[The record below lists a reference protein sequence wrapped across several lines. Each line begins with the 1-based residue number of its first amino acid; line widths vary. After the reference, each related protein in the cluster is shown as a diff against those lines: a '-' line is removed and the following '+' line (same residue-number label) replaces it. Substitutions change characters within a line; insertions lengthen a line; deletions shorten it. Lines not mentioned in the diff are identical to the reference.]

1 MQWFLPKSCNA
12 PANIAYPQIDF
23 IHLSSFRALTRF
35 ISMEPVFLP
44 IDDLRDQYA
53 QQMALVR
60 QTWERTGDGTA
71 AIRRRSSIVDRLL
84 IELWRR
90 ALSSNQNATDPAKA
104 AMLALGGYG
113 RKDLFPCSD
122 IDVLFAFSDEEQ
134 EKSARPAI
142 RALIQAMWD
151 IGLRA
156 SPMTRTTKECT
167 RFDPDNLEFTLSTF
181 DHRFLAGSF
190 PLYQKLHNETFPG
203 LVLSEWNSIAQK
215 LGEVARARHAKYGNT
230 IFHLEPNLKECP
242 GGLRDFNLAPWFA
255 LLFHLKEHKTWP
267 KQGPSGALGWH
278 SAHGDAEAAFDFLAA
293 ARCFLH
299 FRHGR
304 DDNTLDWQSQ
314 DEAAALSVG
323 LETRGTADPAY
334 WMRTYY
340 RHARTIYRR
349 AILLME
355 HLPAPVS
362 FYKQFRKR
370 RSPIAGT
377 DFSLDQGRI
386 DVSPGAQF
394 SEADGILRVFALIAN
409 HGYTLT
415 QAAEDR
421 ITDALPV
428 LAIHLPEGPYLWNS
442 LREVLLGPH
451 AAHALRTMHAL
462 GILEMLIPEF
472 HGIDA
477 LVIRDSYHRYTVD
490 EHTFLTIDNV
500 HALRQPLQDPLH
512 DYAQRLCTLLPEIDR
527 LDLLMLSL
535 LLHDTGKAR
544 RTGEHTTASVE
555 LADSLLA
562 RLDFD
567 IEEREIV
574 RKLIRSHLEMSN
586 ALRRDIFDQDNVRLL
601 SEKVGSPQL
610 LKMLTLM
617 TYADIKAVHPDA
629 LTPWKAENLWQLYM
643 STANFMDRS
652 VDEVRYRAALDPTL
666 LYRIESM
673 LPVGADT
680 KLHSKK
686 KELVT
691 AQGQAIRKFL
701 EGLPQR
707 YLQTRLPE
715 QIRNHYLLAA
725 QLELDP
731 IQLELR
737 PNRQLVE
744 LTVIAK
750 DRSRLF
756 ADVAGALA
764 AWGMNIVKADA
775 FANEAGIIVDSF
787 QFTDTFRTL
796 ELNPTEKDRFLA
808 NVKDILLQKVPV
820 EQLLASR
827 RNASRNGSVK
837 VDIPTRLEFDS
848 ESSTHST
855 LLQVVAQDTPGLL
868 RQIALVLHTR
878 DCNIEAALVDT
889 EGETAIDVFYLTL
902 QAHKLGADLQA
913 QLGEDLKEAL
923 DKILPVN

>member
-1 MQWFLPKSCNA
+1 
-12 PANIAYPQIDF
+12 
-23 IHLSSFRALTRF
+23 
-35 ISMEPVFLP
+35 METAILV
-44 IDDLRDQYA
+44 IDDLREQYT

-60 QTWERTGDGTA
+60 QTYDRTGDGTA
-71 AIRRRSSIVDRLL
+71 AIRRRSSVVDRLL
-84 IELWRR
+84 IELWGR
-90 ALSSNQNATDPAKA
+90 AFAADATSAKA
-104 AMLALGGYG
+104 SMLALGGYG
-113 RKDLFPCSD
+113 RKDLFPFSD
-122 IDVLFAFSDEEQ
+122 IDVLFTFADDDT

-142 RALIQAMWD
+142 RAIIQAMWD

-156 SPMTRTTKECT
+156 SPATRTVKECT

-181 DHRFLAGSF
+181 DHRFLAGNVS
-190 PLYQKLHNETFPG
+190 LYQKLHNETFPG
-203 LVLSEWNSIAQK
+203 LVLSEWNQIAQK

-255 LLFHLKEHKTWP
+255 LLFHLKEHKEWP
-267 KQGPSGALGWH
+267 KQRGGASNDRASALGWQ
-278 SAHGDAEAAFDFLAA
+278 SAHGDAEAAFDFLSA

-314 DEAAALSVG
+314 DEAAANSVG

-349 AILLME
+349 AVLLME

-370 RSPIAGT
+370 RAPIAGT

-386 DVSPGAQF
+386 DISPSAQF
-394 SEADGILRVFALIAN
+394 SDTDGMLRVFALIAN

-428 LAIHLPEGPYLWNS
+428 LAIHIPEGPYLWNH

-490 EHTFLTIDNV
+490 EHTFLTIDNI
-500 HALRQPLQDPLH
+500 HALRRPMQD
-512 DYAQRLCTLLPEIDR
+512 YEKRLATLLPEIDR
-527 LDLLMLSL
+527 LDLLLLSL

-544 RTGEHTTASVE
+544 RSGEHTTQSVE
-555 LADSLLA
+555 LADSFLA

-574 RKLIRSHLEMSN
+574 RKLIRSHLEMSS
-586 ALRRDIFDQDNVRLL
+586 ALRRDIFDTDNVHTL
-601 SEKVGSPQL
+601 SEKIGSPQL

-652 VDEVRYRAALDPTL
+652 VDEVRYHADLDPTL
-666 LYRIESM
+666 LYRIGSM
-673 LPVGADT
+673 VPG
-680 KLHSKK
+680 
-686 KELVT
+686 KE
-691 AQGQAIRKFL
+691 AAIRKFL

-715 QIRNHYLLAA
+715 QIRDHFLLATRLD
-725 QLELDP
+725 QKKTDP

-744 LTVIAK
+744 LTVIAR

-808 NVKDILLQKVPV
+808 NVQDILAQRVQV
-820 EQLLASR
+820 EALLANR
-827 RNASRNGSVK
+827 RQTPRNGTVK

-868 RQIALVLHTR
+868 RQIALVLHEHN
-878 DCNIEAALVDT
+878 CNIEVALIDT
-889 EGETAIDVFYLTL
+889 EGETAIDVFYLTQKDKKLNPEL
-902 QAHKLGADLQA
+902 QQNLA
-913 QLGEDLKEAL
+913 EDLKGAL
-923 DKILPVN
+923 GNL

>member
-1 MQWFLPKSCNA
+1 MP
-12 PANIAYPQIDF
+12 PAA
-23 IHLSSFRALTRF
+23 
-35 ISMEPVFLP
+35 LP
-44 IDDLRDQYA
+44 IDDLREQYT

-60 QTWERTGDGTA
+60 QTYDRTGDGTA
-71 AIRRRSSIVDRLL
+71 AIRRRSSVVDRLL

-90 ALSSNQNATDPAKA
+90 AFGADASAKA
-104 AMLALGGYG
+104 SVLALGGYG
-113 RKDLFPCSD
+113 RKDLFPFSD
-122 IDVLFAFSDEEQ
+122 IDVLFAFADDDA
-134 EKSARPAI
+134 EKNARPAV
-142 RALIQAMWD
+142 RAIIQAMWD

-156 SPMTRTTKECT
+156 SPATRTVKECN

-181 DHRFLAGSF
+181 DHRFLAGNF

-203 LVLSEWNSIAQK
+203 LVLSEWNQIAQK

-255 LLFHLKEHKTWP
+255 LLFHLKENKEWP
-267 KQGPSGALGWH
+267 KQRSGAASNDRASALGWQ
-278 SAHGDAEAAFDFLAA
+278 SAHGDAEAAFDFLSA

-314 DEAAALSVG
+314 DEAAANSIG

-349 AILLME
+349 AVLLME

-370 RSPIAGT
+370 RSPIQGT

-386 DVSPGAQF
+386 DISPTAQF
-394 SEADGILRVFALIAN
+394 SDTDGLLRIFAIISH

-428 LAIHLPEGPYLWNS
+428 LAIHIPEGPYLWNC

-500 HALRQPLQDPLH
+500 QALRRPLE
-512 DYAQRLCTLLPEIDR
+512 DYEKRLATLLPEIDR
-527 LDLLMLSL
+527 LDLLLLSL
-535 LLHDTGKAR
+535 LLHDTGKGR
-544 RTGEHTTASVE
+544 RNGEHTAQSVE
-555 LADSLLA
+555 LADSVLA

-574 RKLIRSHLEMSN
+574 RKLIRSHLEMST
-586 ALRRDIFDQDNVRLL
+586 ALRRDIFDTENVHTL
-601 SEKVGSPQL
+601 SERIGSPQL
-610 LKMLTLM
+610 LKMLTLI

-652 VDEVRYRAALDPTL
+652 VDEVRYHADLDPTL
-666 LYRIESM
+666 LYRIASM
-673 LPVGADT
+673 LPLASDA
-680 KLHSKK
+680 KLNGKK
-686 KELVT
+686 KELV
-691 AQGQAIRKFL
+691 AEQEKAIRKFL

-707 YLQTRLPE
+707 YLQTRVPE
-715 QIRNHYLLAA
+715 QIRNHFLLAA
-725 QLELDP
+725 QLPLDP

-744 LTVIAK
+744 LTVIAR
-750 DRSRLF
+750 DRRRLF

-775 FANEAGIIVDSF
+775 FSNEAGIIVDSF
-787 QFTDTFRTL
+787 QFTDTFRTF
-796 ELNPTEKDRFLA
+796 ELNPEEKDRFLA
-808 NVKDILLQKVPV
+808 NVREILSQGITATRAQI

-827 RNASRNGSVK
+827 RQATRNGTVK

-848 ESSTHST
+848 GSSTHST

-868 RQIALVLHTR
+868 RQIALVLHAH
-878 DCNIEAALVDT
+878 DCNIEVALVDT
-889 EGETAIDVFYLTL
+889 EGETAIDVFYLT
-902 QAHKLGADLQA
+902 QYNKKLAPDLQENLA
-913 QLGEDLKEAL
+913 KDLKSEL
-923 DKILPVN
+923 EKILPQAQNT

>member
-1 MQWFLPKSCNA
+1 
-12 PANIAYPQIDF
+12 
-23 IHLSSFRALTRF
+23 
-35 ISMEPVFLP
+35 MEPTILV
-44 IDDLRDQYA
+44 IDDLREQYT

-60 QTWERTGDGTA
+60 QTYARTGDGTA
-71 AIRRRSSIVDRLL
+71 AIRRRSSIVDRIL

-90 ALSSNQNATDPAKA
+90 AFTIGGFNFDPNIKA
-104 AMLALGGYG
+104 SMVALGGYG
-113 RKDLFPCSD
+113 RKDLFPFSD
-122 IDVLFAFSDEEQ
+122 IDVLFSVADDDT

-142 RALIQAMWD
+142 RSIIQAMWD

-156 SPMTRTTKECT
+156 SPTTRTVKECT

-181 DHRFLAGSF
+181 DHRFLAGNF
-190 PLYQKLHNETFPG
+190 ALYQKLHTEIFPG
-203 LVLSEWNSIAQK
+203 VVLSDWNQVAQK
-215 LGEVARARHAKYGNT
+215 LGEIARARHAKYGNT
-230 IFHLEPNLKECP
+230 IFHLEPNLKDCP

-255 LLFHLKEHKTWP
+255 LVFHLKEHKQWP
-267 KQGPSGALGWH
+267 QPRSSGAASPAWPSPSGE
-278 SAHGDAEAAFDFLAA
+278 AESAFDFLAA
-293 ARCFLH
+293 TRCFLH

-314 DEAAALSVG
+314 DEAAALSIG

-349 AILLME
+349 AVLLME
-355 HLPAPVS
+355 QLPAPVS

-370 RSPIAGT
+370 RQPIAGT
-377 DFSLDQGRI
+377 DFLLDQGRI
-386 DVSPGAQF
+386 DISPTAQF
-394 SEADGILRVFALIAN
+394 SDTEGILRIFALIAN

-421 ITDALPV
+421 ITDSLPV
-428 LAIHLPEGPYLWNS
+428 LAIHMPEGPYLWNH

-490 EHTFLTIDNV
+490 EHTFLTIDNI
-500 HALRQPLQDPLH
+500 HGLRQAAQEPFREH
-512 DYAQRLCTLLPEIDR
+512 AQRLATLLPEIDR
-527 LDLLMLSL
+527 LDLLLLSL

-544 RTGEHTTASVE
+544 RTGEHTTQSVE
-555 LADSLLA
+555 LADTFLA
-562 RLDFD
+562 RLDFED
-567 IEEREIV
+567 EARETV

-586 ALRRDIFDQDNVRLL
+586 ALRRDIFDAENVHTL
-601 SEKVGSPQL
+601 SEKIGSPQL

-643 STANFMDRS
+643 ATANFMDRS
-652 VDEVRYRAALDPTL
+652 VDEVRYHASVDPTL

-673 LPVGADT
+673 LPVGASH
-680 KLHSKK
+680 KSHHRQ
-686 KELVT
+686 KELAT
-691 AQGQAIRKFL
+691 TQEASIRKFL

-707 YLQTRLPE
+707 YLQTRSPE
-715 QIRNHYLLAA
+715 QIRNHYLLAV
-725 QLELDP
+725 QLDLEP

-737 PNRQLVE
+737 PHRQLLD
-744 LTVIAK
+744 LTVIAR

-775 FANEAGIIVDSF
+775 FSNDAGIIVDSF

-796 ELNPTEKDRFLA
+796 ELNPTEKDRFVV
-808 NVKDILLQKVPV
+808 NIKDILAQKVPV
-820 EQLLASR
+820 EALLASR
-827 RNASRNGSVK
+827 RNAARNGQVK
-837 VDIPTRLEFDS
+837 VEILTRLEFDS
-848 ESSTHST
+848 ASSSHST

-868 RQIALVLHTR
+868 RQIALVLHEHN
-878 DCNIEAALVDT
+878 CNIEVALVDT
-889 EGETAIDVFYLTL
+889 EGETAIDVFYLTQNRQKLDVEL
-902 QAHKLGADLQA
+902 QQNLA
-913 QLGEDLKEAL
+913 EDLKHAL
-923 DKILPVN
+923 AHLLPAIHN

>member
-1 MQWFLPKSCNA
+1 MDA
-12 PANIAYPQIDF
+12 PA
-23 IHLSSFRALTRF
+23 L
-35 ISMEPVFLP
+35 V
-44 IDDLRDQYA
+44 IDDLREQYT

-60 QTWERTGDGTA
+60 QTYDRTGDGTA
-71 AIRRRSSIVDRLL
+71 AIRRRSSVVDRVL

-90 ALSSNQNATDPAKA
+90 AFSSGGSDVAVKA
-104 AMLALGGYG
+104 SVLALGGYG
-113 RKDLFPCSD
+113 RKDLFPFSD
-122 IDVLFAFSDEEQ
+122 IDVLFAFADDDT
-134 EKSARPAI
+134 EKSSRPAI
-142 RALIQAMWD
+142 RSIIQAMWD

-156 SPMTRTTKECT
+156 SPATRTVKECN

-181 DHRFLAGSF
+181 DHRFLAGNF

-203 LVLSEWNSIAQK
+203 VVLSEWNQVAQK
-215 LGEVARARHAKYGNT
+215 LGEIARARHAKYGNT
-230 IFHLEPNLKECP
+230 IFHLEPNLKDCP

-255 LLFHLKEHKTWP
+255 LLFYLKEQKQWP
-267 KQGPSGALGWH
+267 AQRSGRGADDRASSLGWQ
-278 SAHGDAEAAFDFLAA
+278 SAHGDAEAAFDFLSAT
-293 ARCFLH
+293 RCFLH

-304 DDNTLDWQSQ
+304 DDNALDWQSQ
-314 DEAAALSVG
+314 DEAAANSVG

-349 AILLME
+349 AVLLME

-370 RSPIAGT
+370 RAPIPGT

-386 DVSPGAQF
+386 DISPGGQF
-394 SEADGILRVFALIAN
+394 SQSTDTDGLLRVFALIAN

-428 LAIHLPEGPYLWNS
+428 LAIHIPEGPYLWNH

-500 HALRQPLQDPLH
+500 QALRRPLE
-512 DYAQRLCTLLPEIDR
+512 DYEKRLATLLPEIDR
-527 LDLLMLSL
+527 LDLLLLSL
-535 LLHDTGKAR
+535 LLHDTGKGR
-544 RTGEHTTASVE
+544 RNGEHTAQSVE
-555 LADSLLA
+555 LADSVLA

-574 RKLIRSHLEMSN
+574 RKLIRSHLEMST
-586 ALRRDIFDQDNVRLL
+586 ALRRDIFDTENVHTL
-601 SEKVGSPQL
+601 SERIGSPQL
-610 LKMLTLM
+610 LKMLTLI

-652 VDEVRYRAALDPTL
+652 VDEVRYHADLDPTL
-666 LYRIESM
+666 LYRIASM
-673 LPVGADT
+673 LPLASDA
-680 KLHSKK
+680 KLNGKK
-686 KELVT
+686 KELV
-691 AQGQAIRKFL
+691 AEQEKAIRKFL

-707 YLQTRLPE
+707 YLQTRVPE
-715 QIRNHYLLAA
+715 QIRNHFLLAA
-725 QLELDP
+725 QLPLDP

-744 LTVIAK
+744 LTVIAR
-750 DRSRLF
+750 DRRRLF

-775 FANEAGIIVDSF
+775 FSNEAGIIVDSF
-787 QFTDTFRTL
+787 QFTDTFRTF
-796 ELNPTEKDRFLA
+796 ELNPEEKDRFLA
-808 NVKDILLQKVPV
+808 NVREILSQGITATRAQI

-827 RNASRNGSVK
+827 RQATRNGTVK

-848 ESSTHST
+848 GSSTHST

-868 RQIALVLHTR
+868 RQIALVLHAH
-878 DCNIEAALVDT
+878 DCNIEVALVDT
-889 EGETAIDVFYLTL
+889 EGETAIDVFYLT
-902 QAHKLGADLQA
+902 QYNKKLAPDLQENLA
-913 QLGEDLKEAL
+913 KDLKSEL
-923 DKILPVN
+923 EKILPQAQNT